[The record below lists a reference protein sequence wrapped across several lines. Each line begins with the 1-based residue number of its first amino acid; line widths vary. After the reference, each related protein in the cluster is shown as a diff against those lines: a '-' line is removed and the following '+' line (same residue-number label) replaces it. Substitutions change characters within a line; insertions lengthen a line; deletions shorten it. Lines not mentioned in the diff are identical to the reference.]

1 MRINKILNSKSC
13 LKDSLRIGIFVIG
26 AVLMI
31 IGLAIVLTVQPK
43 VDVMVVMMGGY
54 GGLAPMM
61 PEYQALQREII
72 MGQIM
77 MVIGVIIMIPA
88 IILKKK
94 EKDEK

>member
-1 MRINKILNSKSC
+1 
-13 LKDSLRIGIFVIG
+13 
-26 AVLMI
+26 MI

-54 GGLAPMM
+54 GGLASLM

-77 MVIGVIIMIPA
+77 MVIGIIIMIPA

-94 EKDEK
+94 EKGEK